1 MIIKVINEH
10 NSFEN
15 STQDYTGTPSAI
27 SIVVLNHNKKAFFD
41 FDIIF
46 NEMNYTINKVKL
58 SNCIFCDVFEKKT
71 ALKYKEELINFFKDF
86 NTKYNLKLNNIY
98 FFNTKTKKDG
108 SVVHVGVFKNYEI
121 R

>member
-1 MIIKVINEH
+1 MIVKIINEH

-15 STQDYTGTPSAI
+15 STQDYTGIPSAI
-27 SIVVLNHNKKAFFD
+27 SIVILNHDKKAFFD

-58 SNCIFCDVFEKKT
+58 SNCIFCDVFEKK
-71 ALKYKEELINFFKDF
+71 AVLKYKEELINFFKDF
-86 NTKYNLKLNNIY
+86 NTKYNLKLNSIY

-108 SVVHVGVFKNYEI
+108 SVVHTRFFRIFVL
-121 R
+121 